1 MRFRRGLCGERKQ
14 RMMSSLPFHTSDH
27 LRKLEDVQR
36 SVVVGVKQIVHHLRA
51 LLGDS
56 RSHDAPKR
64 GAAQSVCFCKAFVA
78 GQSKKMSLT
87 GKSHTFR
94 SAERSLSEGLEEE
107 LITQSRYLE
116 SRRLSFRH
124 KHRQSPFRL
133 CREEELKRQR

>member
-14 RMMSSLPFHTSDH
+14 RMMSSLPFHISDH
-27 LRKLEDVQR
+27 LCKLKDVQR

-64 GAAQSVCFCKAFVA
+64 GAAQPVCFCKGFVA
-78 GQSKKMSLT
+78 GQSKKMRLT